1 MKTIIAYVSFLVL
14 PLACGGNPDYDN
26 STVTESLLD
35 TEEMNPKITVN
46 DSKFEATDLE
56 SKIIRDAS
64 LRYETQDLKKT
75 YEQILTGLKKHN
87 AYLQNDSEGK
97 DYNSIYRNLTIRI
110 PNKNFDAF
118 LSEIGK
124 DVVYFDRKE
133 ISSKDV
139 TAEYIDLSARIKAKK
154 TLEERYLDLLKKAVK
169 VSEILEI
176 EKELSAIREEI
187 EAKEGQLNYLQNKVS
202 LSTIQIEFYKKV
214 ANADYAT
221 VSYGTKMW
229 NAIKSGW
236 NGISSF
242 LIGLLHIWP
251 FILILVAIFI
261 FIRKKLKRKNQ

>member
-1 MKTIIAYVSFLVL
+1 MKTIIAYLSFLVL
-14 PLACGGNPDYDN
+14 PLACGGNPDYET
-26 STVTESLLD
+26 SVVGETMPVM
-35 TEEMNPKITVN
+35 EEMDSKIAIN
-46 DSKFEATDLE
+46 DTKFEAPDLE
-56 SKIIRDAS
+56 SKIIREAS
-64 LRYETQDLKKT
+64 LRYETQDLKTT
-75 YEQILTGLKKHN
+75 YEQILSGLKKHN

-97 DYNSIYRNLTIRI
+97 DYNSIYKHLIIRI

-118 LSEIGK
+118 LNEIGK
-124 DVVYFDRKE
+124 DVAYFDRKE
-133 ISSKDV
+133 ISSRDV

-154 TLEERYLDLLKKAVK
+154 TLEERYLELLKKAVK

-187 EAKEGQLNYLQNKVS
+187 EAKEGQLNYLQNKIS

-214 ANADYAT
+214 AKADYAT

-261 FIRKKLKRKNQ
+261 FVRKTLKRKNQ